1 MDSVRFDRLN
11 RRRFESGD
19 RENLDDY
26 METTLQVKQ
35 IRNTYFQWATK
46 GKASSR
52 EYSDETNKSVFT
64 QAETYRIVRR
74 YWSFLFNE

>member
-35 IRNTYFQWATK
+35 IRNTYFQ
-46 GKASSR
+46 
-52 EYSDETNKSVFT
+52 
-64 QAETYRIVRR
+64 
-74 YWSFLFNE
+74 